1 MEFSEGDP
9 GDLVDLCIVVVEFAA
24 LGEHQEVVNGL
35 VDPVLGR
42 CEGEIDDAQ
51 GCNHPAHD
59 ACFLVDF
66 TDGRTFGGL
75 PLLDMPL
82 GQGPQQHASG
92 VSTPDEGGPMITVE
106 NQPPRGGLLD
116 DR

>member
-1 MEFSEGDP
+1 MEFSERDP
-9 GDLVDLCIVVVEFAA
+9 GDLVDLGIVVGEFAT

-35 VDPVLGR
+35 VDPVLGC
-42 CEGEIDDAQ
+42 CEGEVDDAQ
-51 GCNHPAHD
+51 GCNHPTHD
-59 ACFLVDF
+59 ARLFADLA
-66 TDGRTFGGL
+66 DGRAFGGL

-82 GQGPQQHASG
+82 RQGPQHNASS
-92 VSTPDEGGPMITVE
+92 VSTPDEGGPMITIE